1 MLLNCGAVED
11 SWESLGLKEIKP
23 VNPKGNESWILI
35 GRTDAEAGTPILWP
49 SDAKY
54 WLIWNDPDAGI
65 EGRRRRG
72 RQKMRW
78 LDGITDSMD
87 MSLSK
92 LRELVMDREAWSAAV
107 HGFANRWTQLSD
119 WTELIQSMESQR
131 VGQDWV
137 TFTKA
142 SNNPCSYVWKINFLL
157 YMILVS

>member
-54 WLIWNDPDAGI
+54 WLIWKDPDAGI

-107 HGFANRWTQLSD
+107 HRVANRWTQLSD